1 MAEDVTENEPSRGD
15 ENYLSIEK
23 YSLLEFKT
31 WIIFNM
37 AIRNKSV
44 KKIMKKIGYI
54 VSLDDDL
61 TSNSKDGNI
70 CLETD
75 FIDFSYPI
83 ENDELLSKYPYEL
96 EKELIK
102 IANFEFDDYD
112 KKLQEKFKNAKT
124 NEEKCNFR
132 CELFIVLLH
141 LQDVLKN
148 TYFILPDGYF
158 PNVGVSAEQA
168 IVDSSEVRFNKE
180 ELNSDKEEIKKKIEL
195 TKEDIQKVKFT
206 NLKLLA
212 DCFFI
217 YDYFS
222 YNETKKIA
230 KRKDDIQVEIQ
241 ENLYL
246 FYKPE
251 KKDNYYS
258 IREIQN
264 KYYMMKRFIDGEK
277 PNYRYLFLT

>member
-1 MAEDVTENEPSRGD
+1 MAEDVAEKKPSRED
-15 ENYLSIEK
+15 ENYLNIEK

-44 KKIMKKIGYI
+44 KEIMKKIGYI
-54 VSLDDDL
+54 VSLDADL

-75 FIDFSYPI
+75 FIDFDYPF

-124 NEEKCNFR
+124 NKEKCNFR
-132 CELFIVLLH
+132 CELFILLSH
-141 LQDVLKN
+141 LQDVLKKK
-148 TYFILPDGYF
+148 YFILPDGYF
-158 PNVGVSAEQA
+158 PNESVCAEQA
-168 IVDSSEVRFNKE
+168 IVNSSEVWINNE

-195 TKEDIQKVKFT
+195 TKKDIQKVKYT

-230 KRKDDIQVEIQ
+230 KRKDKIQDEIQ
-241 ENLYL
+241 KNLDS

-251 KKDNYYS
+251 KKDSYYS

-264 KYYMMKRFIDGEK
+264 KYYMMKRFIDGKK
-277 PNYRYLFLT
+277 PNYRYLFPT